1 MGDAE
6 AAKVDCSRVLERV
19 PNNAKALFRRA
30 QAELELKVVPPF
42 EGGLSVPWLRDNPAV
57 TPVKGDQWQDCKRRS
72 CPCMQGGMVNG
83 GCLQY
88 TCARRVEL

>member
-30 QAELELKVVPPF
+30 QAELELKVR
-42 EGGLSVPWLRDNPAV
+42 LLLRVAD
-57 TPVKGDQWQDCKRRS
+57 
-72 CPCMQGGMVNG
+72 
-83 GCLQY
+83 
-88 TCARRVEL
+88 

>member
-30 QAELELKVVPPF
+30 QAELELKVC
-42 EGGLSVPWLRDNPAV
+42 LSWRGAC
-57 TPVKGDQWQDCKRRS
+57 QCS
-72 CPCMQGGMVNG
+72 CLEML
-83 GCLQY
+83 LQIY
-88 TCARRVEL
+88 ARARHQRQ

>member
-30 QAELELKVVPPF
+30 QAELELKVGPTP
-42 EGGLSVPWLRDNPAV
+42 EGGLLAF
-57 TPVKGDQWQDCKRRS
+57 CRRIAS
-72 CPCMQGGMVNG
+72 AK
-83 GCLQY
+83 LQP
-88 TCARRVEL
+88 